1 MRGQGEVRRALRIT
15 GGTHFH
21 GNYMSKILDTTSG
34 NECKAFVK
42 VTLSSVY
49 GYEYEPCLICE
60 EYTTNK
66 DFCNLGIYK
75 DL

>member
-1 MRGQGEVRRALRIT
+1 MD
-15 GGTHFH
+15 
-21 GNYMSKILDTTSG
+21 KILDSSSG
-34 NECKAFVK
+34 NECSAFVK
-42 VTLSSVY
+42 VTLNDVY
-49 GYEYEPCLICE
+49 GYNYDACLICE